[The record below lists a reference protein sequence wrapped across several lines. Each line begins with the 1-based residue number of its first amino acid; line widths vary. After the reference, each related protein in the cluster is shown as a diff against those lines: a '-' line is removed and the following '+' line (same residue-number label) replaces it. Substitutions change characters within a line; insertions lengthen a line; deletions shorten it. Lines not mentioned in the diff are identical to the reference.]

1 MSSGVV
7 KPNYQI
13 FPKIDLP
20 INVLFNFD
28 KKEGQKCKFQF
39 ITELVSMMF
48 KQKSSQVA
56 FRNLSS
62 LIVLSLKEPEEK
74 FADILFSGNNG
85 IDFNDIDVEFEHL
98 FTYKFGHQKDKY
110 LLMLNR
116 VRSIFNNCPELTNK
130 QKFDYCAIERYFMK
144 SYLSCL

>member
-7 KPNYQI
+7 KPNYQN

-39 ITELVSMMF
+39 ISELVSMMF
-48 KQKSSQVA
+48 KQNGCQDA

>member
-7 KPNYQI
+7 KPNYQK

-39 ITELVSMMF
+39 ISELVSMLF
-48 KQKSSQVA
+48 KQQGCQDA
-56 FRNLSS
+56 FQNLSN
-62 LIVLSLKEPEEK
+62 LIILSLKEPEEK

-85 IDFNDIDVEFEHL
+85 IDFNDIDEIEHL
-98 FTYKFGHQKDKY
+98 LTYKFGQKKDKY

-116 VRSIFNNCPELTNK
+116 VRSIFNNCPDLTNK

-144 SYLSCL
+144 SYLNCL

>member
-7 KPNYQI
+7 KPNYQN

-39 ITELVSMMF
+39 ISELVSMLF
-48 KQKSSQVA
+48 KQKGCQDT
-56 FRNLSS
+56 FQNLSN
-62 LIVLSLKEPEEK
+62 LIILSLKEPEEK

-85 IDFNDIDVEFEHL
+85 IDFNDMDDEFEHL
-98 FTYKFGHQKDKY
+98 LTYKFGQKKDKY

-116 VRSIFNNCPELTNK
+116 VRSIFNNCLDLTNK

-144 SYLSCL
+144 SYLCCL

>member
-7 KPNYQI
+7 KPNYQN

-39 ITELVSMMF
+39 ISELVSILF
-48 KQKSSQVA
+48 KQKGCQDA
-56 FRNLSS
+56 FQNLSN
-62 LIVLSLKEPEEK
+62 LIILLLKEPEEK
-74 FADILFSGNNG
+74 FADILFTGNNG
-85 IDFNDIDVEFEHL
+85 IDFNDIDEHL
-98 FTYKFGHQKDKY
+98 LTYKFRQKKDKY

-144 SYLSCL
+144 SFLSCL

>member
-7 KPNYQI
+7 KSNYQN

-28 KKEGQKCKFQF
+28 KNEGQKCKFQF
-39 ITELVSMMF
+39 ISELVSMLF
-48 KQKSSQVA
+48 KQKGSQDA
-56 FRNLSS
+56 FKNLNN
-62 LIVLSLKEPEEK
+62 LILLSLKEPEEK
-74 FADILFSGNNG
+74 FADILFSGNND
-85 IDFNDIDVEFEHL
+85 IDFSNIDNELKTFLTH
-98 FTYKFGHQKDKY
+98 KFGHKKDDY

-144 SYLSCL
+144 SYLKCL

>member
-7 KPNYQI
+7 KTNYQN

-39 ITELVSMMF
+39 ISELVSILF
-48 KQKSSQVA
+48 KQKGCQDTFQNIS
-56 FRNLSS
+56 N
-62 LIVLSLKEPEEK
+62 LIVMSLKESEDK
-74 FADILFSGNNG
+74 FADILFSGNNEM
-85 IDFNDIDVEFEHL
+85 DFRDSEGKFEKL
-98 FTYKFGHQKDKY
+98 LSFKFGNQKDKY

-116 VRSIFNNCPELTNK
+116 VRSIFNNCPDLTIK

-144 SYLSCL
+144 SYLKCL

>member
-7 KPNYQI
+7 KPNYQN

-39 ITELVSMMF
+39 ISELVSMLF
-48 KQKSSQVA
+48 KQKGCQDA
-56 FRNLSS
+56 FQNLSN
-62 LIVLSLKEPEEK
+62 LIILSLKEPEEK

-85 IDFNDIDVEFEHL
+85 IDFNDIDEHL
-98 FTYKFGHQKDKY
+98 LTYKFGQKKDKY

-144 SYLSCL
+144 SYLNCL

>member
-7 KPNYQI
+7 KPNYQN

-28 KKEGQKCKFQF
+28 KKEGQKCKSQF
-39 ITELVSMMF
+39 ISELVSMMF
-48 KQKSSQVA
+48 KQNGCQDA
-56 FRNLSS
+56 FQNLSN
-62 LIVLSLKEPEEK
+62 LIILSLKEPEEK

-85 IDFNDIDVEFEHL
+85 IEFNDIGDEFEHIL
-98 FTYKFGHQKDKY
+98 TYKFGQKKDKY